1 MDFASGD
8 ALTKGHDDAVDGDL
22 RRAPALERLSRYVLL
37 RLLTGEREVR
47 LTRAVPSRDEIREKF
62 KKIDTLGLYVHIPF
76 CEQICPYCP
85 YNKEL
90 YRSDLAAGYVKALKR
105 EIDLYSDIVAGR
117 RVTSLY
123 IGGGTP
129 TTMLQSGLE
138 DLIGHV
144 RRTFDL
150 QCDIHMESH
159 PNHLSAGNLSRI
171 QSMGVQH
178 LSMGVEAL
186 ADRHLKILCRP
197 YTANQV
203 KEAVGRAISH
213 GFKCVNVDVMFALP
227 GQTYQEV
234 EETGHELVKLGV
246 DQIAAYPLFLFPYTP
261 MGRTSAGRGHVIRQS
276 LKRRRMLG
284 ILERIFY
291 QGGYERTSVWAFTRR
306 GVPRYC
312 SVTVPLYLGLGASG
326 ASYLRDV
333 FYLNTFG
340 VAEYIQALED
350 GGMAIALSVDLTER
364 MQRAGW
370 LYWRIYETRF
380 LKADYRDRFGEDLDR
395 RYGGYLRLLRGL
407 GLLKDDGERIA
418 LSDRGA
424 FWLHACED
432 ILSIDYVSKLWGT
445 SRRDLWP
452 ERAIL

>member
-1 MDFASGD
+1 LTQGHNGPAGDSSRAS
-8 ALTKGHDDAVDGDL
+8 AVQRL
-22 RRAPALERLSRYVLL
+22 IRRSLL
-37 RLLTGEREVR
+37 RLLTGEREIG
-47 LTRAVPSRDEIREKF
+47 LTRAVPSPDELREKF
-62 KKIDTLGLYVHIPF
+62 KAIDTLGLYVHIPF

-90 YRSDLAAGYVKALKR
+90 YRSDLAEAYVGALKR
-105 EIDLYSDIVAGR
+105 EIDLYSDIVADR
-117 RVTSLY
+117 PVTSFY

-129 TTMLQSGLE
+129 TTMLHSGLAE
-138 DLIGHV
+138 IIEHV

-159 PNHLSAGNLSRI
+159 PDHLSAGNLDAIGSL
-171 QSMGVQH
+171 GVQH
-178 LSMGVEAL
+178 LSIGVEAL
-186 ADRHLKILCRP
+186 VDRHLKTLCRP
-197 YTANQV
+197 YAVSQV
-203 KEAVGRAISH
+203 KEAVGRAVSH
-213 GFKCVNVDVMFALP
+213 GFTCVNVDVMFALP
-227 GQTYQEV
+227 GQTYREI

-246 DQIAAYPLFLFPYTP
+246 DQVAAYPLFLFPYTP
-261 MGRTSAGRGHVIRQS
+261 MGRANGARGHVILQS
-276 LKRRRMLG
+276 LKRRRMLR
-284 ILERIFY
+284 ILEDIFY

-326 ASYLRDV
+326 GSYLRDV

-340 VAEYIQALED
+340 AAEYIQALES
-350 GGMAIALSVDLTER
+350 GRTGIALSVDLTEK

-370 LYWRIYETRF
+370 LYWRIYETSFHRT
-380 LKADYRDRFGEDLDR
+380 DYRDRFGEDLDVA
-395 RYGGYLRLLRGL
+395 YGRYLRLLGRL

-432 ILSIDYVSKLWGT
+432 LLSIEYVGELWGAA
-445 SRRDLWP
+445 RRDLWP
-452 ERAIL
+452 EQVMLS